1 MAKRV
6 SQRASRAPLDEAVSP
21 VTVEALPDPVRLI
34 LSRYTESLLRQV
46 ADRLL
51 KSRLQR
57 SAEELMGKMGE
68 ALANAAVV
76 DRRLRD
82 LEEPAR
88 MLLALIGLSRQPRWR
103 LGGLLELLSAFE
115 VPDGMAVVFDLLE
128 AGLLFPEMPEERSR
142 LRNFEE
148 WLGRASATAY
158 RIFAHPL
165 GTARA
170 LSRGLNLAPLQEPCT
185 ETKEIREADGLDF
198 FLRLGVLW
206 QRVKA
211 APLRLTQQGQFF
223 KKDHERLID
232 DSLLTGPS
240 GEELTPLPHP
250 GYLIL
255 SLGLGCGLFRE
266 EEAQIVAG
274 EFPACWQDGLP
285 AALNQLWATF
295 GQLESWDAAQ
305 GWRGLYAGG
314 SPYGSASVLALA
326 LLAHLEETEWAEPQA
341 ISAWLQEH
349 HCYWKGSKPGSLG
362 AGLGDEVDVE
372 TSPRPRQSLAEW
384 VQRFLLGIAYSLR
397 LVQAAKDADDRW
409 VVRLTSLG
417 RSILGLVPAAVPPA
431 FPKALLVQPNLE
443 IVAYRQGVT
452 PALIAALSRFATW
465 KTLGPVCT
473 LQLDS
478 PSIYRGLETG
488 FTLEQI
494 LQTLQ
499 QHGVREMPASAMQLL
514 QTWADKRERLT
525 VYSAATLLEFNTP
538 EEMQAAL
545 GRGLSGTPISD
556 RLILV
561 PDEQTID
568 FRHFRLVGTRDYGL
582 RPDQCVEVASD
593 GVTLTVD
600 VARADLLL
608 ETELQRFAEPLAN
621 SAPEGRRFY
630 RLTPASLGRSRE
642 SGWSLGSIEE
652 WFTLRAGQPLPPAVR
667 MLLSGPD
674 LPPLTIKRLVVVE
687 VPSPLVADG
696 LLQWPETRDLIQAR
710 LGPQHLAVA
719 EHHLEAL
726 RVKVGELRITL
737 HSHKE

>member
-1 MAKRV
+1 MAKRI
-6 SQRASRAPLDEAVSP
+6 SQRASPAPLDEAVSP

-57 SAEELMGKMGE
+57 SAEELMGKMAE

-88 MLLALIGLSRQPRWR
+88 MLLALIGLSRQSRWR
-103 LGGLLELLSAFE
+103 LGGLLELLSVFD
-115 VPDGMAVVFDLLE
+115 VTDGMAVVFDLLE
-128 AGLLFPEMPEERSR
+128 AGLLFPELSDERSR
-142 LRNFEE
+142 LRSFEE
-148 WLGRASATAY
+148 WLGRASATGY
-158 RIFAHPL
+158 RLLAHPL
-165 GTARA
+165 VTARA
-170 LSRGLNLAPLQEPCT
+170 LSHGLKLPPLKQT
-185 ETKEIREADGLDF
+185 STKAKETREADGLDF
-198 FLRLGVLW
+198 FLRFGVLW
-206 QRVKA
+206 QQVRA

-223 KKDHERLID
+223 KKDHERLLD
-232 DSLLTGPS
+232 DSLLTGCS
-240 GEELTPLPHP
+240 VEEPTPLPHLV
-250 GYLIL
+250 YLVL
-255 SLGLGCGLFRE
+255 SLGLGCGLFGE
-266 EEAQIVAG
+266 EEAQVDAG
-274 EFPACWQDGLP
+274 EFPACWQDGLH
-285 AALNQLWATF
+285 AAITQLWATV
-295 GQLESWDAAQ
+295 GQLECWDANR

-314 SPYGSASVLALA
+314 SPYGSAGVLALA
-326 LLAHLEETEWAEPQA
+326 LLAQLEEKEWAAPQA

-349 HCYWKGSKPGSLG
+349 HCYWKRPKPGSLG
-362 AGLGDEVDVE
+362 AGLGEEVDE
-372 TSPRPRQSLAEW
+372 EASPNPRQSLAEW
-384 VQRFLLGIAYSLR
+384 VEHFLLGIAYPLR
-397 LVQAAKDADDRW
+397 LVQVAKDAEDCW
-409 VVRLTSLG
+409 VVRLTLLG
-417 RSILGLVPAAVPPA
+417 RSVLGLMPAATPA
-431 FPKALLVQPNLE
+431 AFSKTLLVQPNLE
-443 IVAYRQGVT
+443 IVAYRQALT

-465 KTLGPVCT
+465 RTLGPVCT

-478 PSIYRGLETG
+478 ASIYRGLETG
-488 FTLEQI
+488 FSLDQI
-494 LQTLQ
+494 LQNLQ
-499 QHGVREMPASAMQLL
+499 QHGVREMPASALQLL

-525 VYSAATLLEFNTP
+525 VYSAAALLEFNSP
-538 EEMQAAL
+538 EELQAAL
-545 GRGLSGTPISD
+545 GRGLTGTPISD

-582 RPDQCVEVASD
+582 RPDQCVEVGSD

-621 SAPEGRRFY
+621 SAPAGKRLY

-642 SGWSLGSIEE
+642 SGWSLSFLEE
-652 WFTLRAGQPLPPAVR
+652 WFTLRTGQPLPPAVR

-696 LLQWPETRDLIQAR
+696 LLQWPETCGLVQTR

-726 RVKVGELRITL
+726 CAKIGELRIAL
-737 HSHKE
+737 QNHEE